1 MCIVVYPGQTSETT
15 GAKHWP
21 RAWIHSSFVGVSA
34 RYIQKA
40 VFKVLNLQDFHL
52 HSFEALP
59 FVLQGTIPEILVG
72 AD

>member
-21 RAWIHSSFVGVSA
+21 RAWIRSSFVGVSV

-40 VFKVLNLQDFHL
+40 VFKVLNHL

-59 FVLQGTIPEILVG
+59 FVLQGTIPETLVG